1 MDMTPFTIPGILW
14 DDEEKFKVCFIFDKK
29 KQVRPTKNSQD
40 AQYTGVG
47 PEQLNS
53 SILGWPASCSLPT
66 TGDSMLKI
74 QRSDSVAPVV

>member
-1 MDMTPFTIPGILW
+1 MMRKNSKSALYLT
-14 DDEEKFKVCFIFDKK
+14 KK
-29 KQVRPTKNSQD
+29 KKVRPTKNSQD